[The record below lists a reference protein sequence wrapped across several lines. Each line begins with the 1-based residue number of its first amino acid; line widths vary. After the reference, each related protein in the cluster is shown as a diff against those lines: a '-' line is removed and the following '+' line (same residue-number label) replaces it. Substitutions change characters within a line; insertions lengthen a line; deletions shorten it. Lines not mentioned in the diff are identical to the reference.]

1 MSLPRVTP
9 PMGSSDFLEMVRRLE
24 AAGGKGTAKTKNGG
38 GKLDPSRPPRRGG
51 GSFSSLA
58 PLASP
63 RPSPRLARLS
73 ASATSVVPPRP
84 TSPETCLK
92 SPAPRTRASLY
103 AWGWN
108 GAGQCGY
115 LRSDAEAL
123 TEPHPF
129 PGVPIDGFAVC
140 QAAASAFHTIALSAD
155 GGVFSWGGE
164 HPGGRDGGGGGSS
177 SGSSSGSGSGSGS
190 GSSSGSGSGRVPGT
204 GGDGGGS
211 VGDGDETGTVCVCLD
226 GTANGMEH
234 HLPRT
239 IALPRRATG
248 IACGAYHALAMDDTG
263 RAWAWGSNAQGQLGI
278 GIREIDENED
288 RRRGGGERGVV
299 GGRGNFPSRAS
310 REQRI
315 LFAQDPRRI
324 EGITGTT

>member
-24 AAGGKGTAKTKNGG
+24 AAGGKGTAKTKSGG

-92 SPAPRTRASLY
+92 SPAPRTRASMY

-177 SGSSSGSGSGSGS
+177 SGSNSG
-190 GSSSGSGSGRVPGT
+190 SGSGSGRVPGT